1 MPLRM
6 WTNDDWE
13 NRQKLRATFINH
25 YAHIRDIVPKNN
37 LLEWVP
43 QDGYEP
49 ICKFLGVPVPN
60 EPFPNINSGDNAAKI
75 HKTLEN
81 IRAPVVLWPY
91 VNLPIFTGFVLLV
104 AWYFASKTIM

>member
-13 NRQKLRATFINH
+13 DRQKLRQTFIDH
-25 YAHIRDIVPKNN
+25 YAHIREVVPKDN

-49 ICKFLGVPVPN
+49 ICNFLGAPVPS
-60 EPFPNINSGDNAAKI
+60 EPFPHINSGDHAANM
-75 HKTLEN
+75 HKPLAY
-81 IRAPVVLWPY
+81 IRMPAVFGPYLKWPA
-91 VNLPIFTGFVLLV
+91 LAGAAALI
-104 AWYFASKTIM
+104 AWYYVS